1 MPLQILIA
9 DDDRSIRRLIRNYLE
24 LQGYSVIT
32 AVNGEE
38 AFSLVEKYHP
48 HLLISDVRMPKK
60 DGYDL
65 VKQLRQK
72 PQFRLLPVIFLTQR
86 SSTAE
91 RILGYQVGCDVY
103 LPKPFELEELGA
115 IVRYLLERSQIVQ
128 SELLFPEQESQ
139 KQIHTIHKLE
149 PSHSLNLLH
158 LTPREK
164 EVLDLLTQGLSNI
177 NIGKKLH
184 LSSKTIEKYVSSML
198 KKTDTNNRTELV
210 RFALDHNLVE

>member
-9 DDDRSIRRLIRNYLE
+9 DDDQSIRQFIRDYLE
-24 LQGYSVIT
+24 LQGYAVIT

-48 HLLISDVRMPKK
+48 HLLIADIKMPKK

-103 LPKPFELEELGA
+103 LPKPFEIEELAA
-115 IVRYLLERSQIVQ
+115 IVRYLLERSQILQ
-128 SELLFPEQESQ
+128 SELWFSEQKTQE
-139 KQIHTIHKLE
+139 QINELE
-149 PSHSLNLLH
+149 TSHSLNLLH

-177 NIGKKLH
+177 KIGKKLH
-184 LSSKTIEKYVSSML
+184 LSPKTIEKYVSSML

>member
-9 DDDRSIRRLIRNYLE
+9 DDDQSIRQFIRDYLE
-24 LQGYSVIT
+24 LQGYAVIT

-48 HLLISDVRMPKK
+48 HLLISDIKMPKK

-86 SSTAE
+86 SSTADK
-91 RILGYQVGCDVY
+91 ILGYQVGCDVY
-103 LPKPFELEELGA
+103 LPKPFEIEELAA
-115 IVRYLLERSQIVQ
+115 IVRYLLERSQILQ
-128 SELLFPEQESQ
+128 SELWFSEQKTQEE
-139 KQIHTIHKLE
+139 IDELE

-177 NIGKKLH
+177 KIGKKLH
-184 LSSKTIEKYVSSML
+184 LSPKTIEKYVSSML

>member
-9 DDDRSIRRLIRNYLE
+9 DDDQSIRQFMKDYLE
-24 LQGYSVIT
+24 LQGYAVIT

-48 HLLISDVRMPKK
+48 HLLISDIKMPKK

-86 SSTAE
+86 SSTADK
-91 RILGYQVGCDVY
+91 ILGYQVGCDVY
-103 LPKPFELEELGA
+103 LPKPFEIEELAA
-115 IVRYLLERSQIVQ
+115 IVRYLLERSQILQ
-128 SELLFPEQESQ
+128 SELWFSEQKTQEE
-139 KQIHTIHKLE
+139 IDELE

-177 NIGKKLH
+177 KIGKKLH
-184 LSSKTIEKYVSSML
+184 LSPKTIEKYVSSML

>member
-9 DDDRSIRRLIRNYLE
+9 DDDQSIRQFIRDYLE
-24 LQGYSVIT
+24 LQGYAVIT

-48 HLLISDVRMPKK
+48 HLLISDIKMPKK

-103 LPKPFELEELGA
+103 LPKPFEIEELAA
-115 IVRYLLERSQIVQ
+115 IVRYLLERSQILQ
-128 SELLFPEQESQ
+128 SELWFSEQKTQE
-139 KQIHTIHKLE
+139 QINELE
-149 PSHSLNLLH
+149 TSHSLNLLH

-177 NIGKKLH
+177 KIGKKLH
-184 LSSKTIEKYVSSML
+184 LSPKTIEKYVSSML